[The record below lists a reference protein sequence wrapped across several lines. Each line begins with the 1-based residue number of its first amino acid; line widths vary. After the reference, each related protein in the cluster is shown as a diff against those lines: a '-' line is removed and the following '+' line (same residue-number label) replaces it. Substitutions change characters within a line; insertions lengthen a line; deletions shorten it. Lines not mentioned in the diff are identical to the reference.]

1 MIVIVTVYSVFV
13 AKDVVT
19 VFELLR
25 DECDI
30 DMLARRS
37 DHKFLSVCFKLFV
50 HTLYVS
56 GE

>member
-37 DHKFLSVCFKLFV
+37 DHQFLSVCFKLFV